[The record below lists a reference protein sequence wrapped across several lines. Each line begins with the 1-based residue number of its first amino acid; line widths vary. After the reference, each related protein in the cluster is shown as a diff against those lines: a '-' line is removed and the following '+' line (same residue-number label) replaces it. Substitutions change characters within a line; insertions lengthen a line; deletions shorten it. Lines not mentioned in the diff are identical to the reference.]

1 MSEAHELTAASF
13 LNALGA
19 LASPED
25 AAQLQRYFKT
35 GLGEYGEGD
44 TFIGVRMGSVFALG
58 KQHLG
63 MPIEQLELLLESD
76 IHEARAGAL
85 TIMNEEAKKK
95 RTSDE
100 RRAELFGLY
109 LRRHDR
115 INNWDLVDVACR
127 YVVGVYL
134 FDRPRDILY
143 DLARSESMRER
154 RTAIVSTWYFI
165 RAGQFGDALALS
177 ELLLVDREDLI
188 HKATAWMLRYVGD
201 QDRAVLLDFLDR
213 HAATMPRTALRYSI
227 EKFTPDRRQHYLGLA
242 GNVRLR

>member
-1 MSEAHELTAASF
+1 MSGDLTAASF
-13 LNALGA
+13 LEQLTA
-19 LASPED
+19 LADPVD
-25 AAQLQRYFKT
+25 AANLQRYFKT
-35 GLGEYGEGD
+35 GPGEYGEGD
-44 TFIGVRMGSVFALG
+44 TFVGVRMGSVFTLG

-63 MPIEQLELLLESD
+63 MPVDQLELLLESP

-100 RRAELFGLY
+100 RRTELFDLY

-127 YVVGVYL
+127 YVIGVYL
-134 FDRPRDILY
+134 FDKPRDILY
-143 DLARSESMRER
+143 SLAKSTNLWER

-165 RAGQFGDALALS
+165 RAGQTDDAVAIS
-177 ELLLVDREDLI
+177 ELLLGDKEDLI
-188 HKATAWMLRYVGD
+188 HKATGWMLRYIGD
-201 QDRAVLLDFLDR
+201 VDRPVLDAFLAK

-227 EKFTPDRRQHYLGLA
+227 EKLTPDERAHWLGARSSALPS
-242 GNVRLR
+242 